1 MPVTV
6 PGVVATPPPTMPVVT
21 SPIPASSNTV
31 P

>member
-6 PGVVATPPPTMPVVT
+6 PGVVATPPTMPVVT
-21 SPIPASSNTV
+21 SAVPAPSNTV